1 VEILAI
7 RGVGDTPRDLR
18 QNGDM
23 TDEGPRRPGFW
34 ARQFA
39 PEVTLAQHVFDAF
52 FGVLLPVLCLVAD
65 PIVFRSG
72 HFMGGGMFA
81 RYAVPAYLFLG
92 GSILAMAL
100 WLVTRRLA
108 VLFVGPFF
116 VGALVALGV
125 GVVLLPFSL
134 LMALVGIGL
143 LGLVPFGTAVTFLR
157 NAVRAGR
164 AAAERHPD
172 SRLAGVALLT
182 AALTVGVPAG
192 AHVYVQ
198 RGVSRALTAV
208 VSDDARAREDG
219 VTTLRRYAL
228 LLPEGTGLDRIVQ
241 TWHAERDPARKA
253 RLAEAYRAVT
263 GGDVAS
269 RWGRLN
275 D

>member
-1 VEILAI
+1 
-7 RGVGDTPRDLR
+7 
-18 QNGDM
+18 M
-23 TDEGPRRPGFW
+23 TDEGTRRPGFW
-34 ARQFA
+34 TRQFA
-39 PEVTLAQHVFDAF
+39 PEVTLAQNVFDAC

-92 GSILAMAL
+92 GSILAMAV

-134 LMALVGIGL
+134 LMAIVGIGL
-143 LGLVPFGTAVTFLR
+143 LGLVPLGTAVTFLR
-157 NAVRAGR
+157 NGVRAGR
-164 AAAERHPD
+164 AAGEGHPEH
-172 SRLAGVALLT
+172 RVAAVALLA
-182 AALTVGVPAG
+182 AALAAGVPAG
-192 AHVYVQ
+192 AHLYVQ
-198 RGVSRALTAV
+198 RGLSRALTAV

-241 TWHAERDPARKA
+241 TWHAERDPARQA

-269 RWGRLN
+269 RWYRLN